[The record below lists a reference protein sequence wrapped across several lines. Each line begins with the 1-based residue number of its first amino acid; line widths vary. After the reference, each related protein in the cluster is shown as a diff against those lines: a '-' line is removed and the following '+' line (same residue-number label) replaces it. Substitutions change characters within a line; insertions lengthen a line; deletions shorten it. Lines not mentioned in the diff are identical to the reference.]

1 MSEHVP
7 AVSYQGISALRRLE
21 QSPPEVEIVRKTQR
35 PIPSTHNQ
43 KKTTQMSREKT
54 VLMVQP
60 GFRSRDFNFSGA
72 RRKPEVRT
80 HPITQFQSRFRFIPF
95 GR

>member
-43 KKTTQMSREKT
+43 KKTTQMSREKNRSYGT
-54 VLMVQP
+54 ARIPQP
-60 GFRSRDFNFSGA
+60 RL
-72 RRKPEVRT
+72 
-80 HPITQFQSRFRFIPF
+80 QFLRGEAQA
-95 GR
+95 